1 MPPPQRPDEQESGQP
16 IERASLRELRV
27 RRASPTPDARD
38 AYDEL
43 RVHILQKLEKLTGS
57 NPSGPDQYKSRA
69 AIQASLDALLAQ
81 EKIILKQNEK
91 RRLTNDVAAELL
103 QAVPSKTIDSAEDTV
118 IVLRSMDEFV
128 EAQMLTSKT
137 ASYLQKAVTE
147 KANILISG
155 QDGAGKTSL
164 LRALCAYIPA
174 GEQIITIEARAELQL
189 ANTHVIGLET
199 EETDISQI
207 PKISLEALLMTSMRM
222 RPDRLILGSLEGAE
236 AYTWLQAING
246 GLRGS
251 MTTCSGKNPLH
262 ALARIEAMAL
272 RANPT
277 ALTSIREEIGSAIDL
292 IVHLEREVQNDIRV
306 ASISELHGYQN
317 NQFVTIDKC

>member
-1 MPPPQRPDEQESGQP
+1 
-16 IERASLRELRV
+16 
-27 RRASPTPDARD
+27 
-38 AYDEL
+38 
-43 RVHILQKLEKLTGS
+43 
-57 NPSGPDQYKSRA
+57 
-69 AIQASLDALLAQ
+69 
-81 EKIILKQNEK
+81 
-91 RRLTNDVAAELL
+91 
-103 QAVPSKTIDSAEDTV
+103 
-118 IVLRSMDEFV
+118 MDEFV

-251 MTTCSGKNPLH
+251 MTTCSGKNPLD

-292 IVHLEREVQNDIRV
+292 IVHLEREAQNGIRV